1 MPAAAPNGAA
11 DPDAGADAGTDAH
24 AASADA
30 DADADA
36 DAAGGAWA
44 EPDASTVMVP
54 EVASL
59 LLALLPHCTGALQLR
74 LLGKIGMLLKSSV
87 LNRSLCCEVQ
97 LPRKL
102 LQLLASVEGQ
112 PESER
117 LQGAVLKVR
126 PPRY

>member
-1 MPAAAPNGAA
+1 MPHTASA
-11 DPDAGADAGTDAH
+11 DTD

-30 DADADA
+30 DAASADADALA

-44 EPDASTVMVP
+44 GAATSTVMVP

-59 LLALLPHCTGALQLR
+59 LLALLPHCAGALQLR
-74 LLGKIGMLLKSSV
+74 LLGKIGMLLKTSV
-87 LNRSLCCEVQ
+87 LNRSLCCDVQ
-97 LPRKL
+97 IPRKL

-126 PPRY
+126 PP

>member
-1 MPAAAPNGAA
+1 MAMTL
-11 DPDAGADAGTDAH
+11 PDTDTDA
-24 AASADA
+24 SA

-44 EPDASTVMVP
+44 EPDTSTVMVP

-59 LLALLPHCTGALQLR
+59 LLALLPHCAGALQLR

-97 LPRKL
+97 IPRKL